1 MKPLTKVAEIQI
13 SYTPAIANKPEI
25 KSALDAYHVIKE
37 FFPEEQISLCEM
49 FVVAYLNR
57 CNRVLGVYVAS
68 KGGITGTVADIRL
81 ILGTALKVAAT
92 GIILAHNHPSG
103 NLTPSKADKD
113 LTYKI
118 KEAAQYLDI
127 QVLDHLILAWENEYY
142 SFADEGVI

>member
-1 MKPLTKVAEIQI
+1 MKPLTQVAEIQI
-13 SYTPAIANKPEI
+13 SYNPAIGNKPEI
-25 KSALDAYHVIKE
+25 KSALDAYQVIKE
-37 FFPEEQISLCEM
+37 FFPENQIGLCEM

-92 GIILAHNHPSG
+92 GIIIAHNHPSG

-113 LTYKI
+113 LTFKI

-127 QVLDHLILAWENEYY
+127 QVVDHLILTWENEYF

>member
-1 MKPLTKVAEIQI
+1 MKPLTQVSEIQI
-13 SYTPAIANKPEI
+13 SYSPAIGNKPEI
-25 KSALDAYHVIKE
+25 KTALDAYNVINK
-37 FFPEEQISLCEM
+37 FFPEDQIGLCEM
-49 FVVAYLNR
+49 FIVAYLNR
-57 CNRVLGVYVAS
+57 CNRVLGIYVAS

-92 GIILAHNHPSG
+92 GIIIAHNHPSG

-127 QVLDHLILAWENEYY
+127 QVVDHLILTWENEYF